1 MPDCPITL
9 KFTLF
14 TTSKN
19 SSLLSSTLK
28 FGMDSS
34 LSTVPP
40 VCPSPLPDIFA
51 TFTPSEAT
59 IGDMM
64 RVVLSPTPPVECLST
79 FMPSIAD
86 KSSISPDLAMASVSM
101 KVSSSSMPEKYIA
114 ISIADI

>member
-9 KFTLF
+9 KFALF

-19 SSLLSSTLK
+19 SFLSSSTLK
-28 FGMDSS
+28 LGIDSS

-51 TFTPSEAT
+51 TFTPSDAT
-59 IGDMM
+59 IGEIIK
-64 RVVLSPTPPVECLST
+64 VVLSPTPPVECLST
-79 FMPSIAD
+79 FIPSIAD
-86 KSSISPDLAMASVSM
+86 RSSISPDFAIASVRM
-101 KVSSSSMPEKYIA
+101 KVSSSSIPEKYIA